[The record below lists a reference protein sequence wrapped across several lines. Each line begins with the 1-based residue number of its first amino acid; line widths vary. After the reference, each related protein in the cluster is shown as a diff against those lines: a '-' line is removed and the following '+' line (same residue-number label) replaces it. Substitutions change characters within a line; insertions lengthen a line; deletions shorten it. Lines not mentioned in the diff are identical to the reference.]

1 MVEEAKRKLNVAVI
15 FGSRSVEHEVS
26 IVTALQLME
35 NFDKEKYNVI
45 PLYITK
51 EGGWL
56 TGEHLKQIESFKN
69 LQLVDKIA
77 RGLQYVSLPQKVGS
91 RELVLLNKSFF
102 SKNIPI
108 DIFFPALHGTFG
120 EDGTIQGLF
129 DMAKM
134 PYVGCGVTAAAL
146 SMDKIAQKAVFEKE
160 GLPVVNY
167 FWFTREEWHD
177 HQKQIIEAIEDRMP
191 YPLFVKPA
199 SLGSSVGITQ
209 AKNRKTLTQA
219 IEVAKELDRRIIIE
233 EAVQNLV
240 EINCSVFG
248 FNHLEASVCEQ
259 PIKQGELLSYEDK
272 YMRGG
277 KGGKGKGM
285 ASLSRLIPAPIS
297 PQLTKKI
304 QDMAKIAFRAIDA
317 SGVARIDFMMH
328 KKTKRMYI
336 NEINTV
342 PGSFAYYLWEK
353 SGLPFPK
360 LIDKLID
367 LGFKRFEDRFEKTL
381 YSYDSKLLEAQTKGS
396 KN

>member
-1 MVEEAKRKLNVAVI
+1 MVEENQRKLNVAVV

-26 IVTALQLME
+26 IVTALQLIANM
-35 NFDKEKYNVI
+35 DKEKYNPI
-45 PLYITK
+45 PIYIDK
-51 EGGWL
+51 QGHWW
-56 TGEHLKQIESFKN
+56 TGPALKDISNFKN
-69 LQLVDKIA
+69 LELGTSLKN
-77 RGLQYVSLPQKVGS
+77 LTEVSLPQQADT
-91 RELVLLNKSFF
+91 RELVPLNVPFF
-102 SKNIPI
+102 RKQPIPV

-129 DMAKM
+129 DMAKV

-160 GLPVVNY
+160 GLPIVNY
-167 FWFTREEWHD
+167 FWFTRNEWD
-177 HQKQIIEAIEDRMP
+177 NHQKHVIERIEDTMP

-199 SLGSSVGITQ
+199 TLGSSVGITQ
-209 AKNRKTLTQA
+209 AKNRKTLIQA
-219 IEVAKELDRRIIIE
+219 VEVARELDRRIIIE
-233 EAVQNLV
+233 EAVQNLI
-240 EINCSVFG
+240 EINCSVLG

-259 PIKQGELLSYEDK
+259 PIKQGDLLSYEDK
-272 YMRGG
+272 YIRGG

-304 QDMAKIAFRAIDA
+304 QDMARTAFRAIDA
-317 SGVARIDFMMH
+317 SGVARIDFMMN
-328 KKTKRMYI
+328 KKTKRVYV
-336 NEINTV
+336 NEINTI
-342 PGSFAYYLWEK
+342 PGSFAFYLWEK

-360 LIDKLID
+360 LIDKLIE

-381 YSYDSKLLEAQTKGS
+381 YSYDSKLLESQSKGN